1 MADITEDP
9 LAPKNGLTLTPF
21 HLLTLLISSLTLFLS
36 SLHLPAPFRSIVG
49 MSKRASLLL
58 VCLMI
63 GHWVITSQMN
73 NYHKRI
79 EKAHREEKGR
89 YDPLVKGKIDKK
101 KNDWENAAAHPSH
114 FLTTRD
120 GKPRLFPF
128 PLGLA
133 GGQDSTKKT
142 MWWEAGNSA
151 HVGHYNQRETPEA
164 REQLRLEVEAKESAR
179 QKKAKKA
186 IEAYEKNRKKWQK
199 RLTHLKMISA
209 IVIIGIYG
217 LDPVQRKIAV
227 VCLAGMIY
235 YVFAMEITEML
246 KPKSK
251 EVDDDDKTAKKRKKI
266 PTTPGMAMT
275 YIYEPNGQS
284 VNEAGAI
291 PTKAP
296 SHRLMTS
303 LDSRYAS

>member
-1 MADITEDP
+1 MPDIFEDP
-9 LAPKNGLTLTPF
+9 LTPKNGLTLTPF
-21 HLLTLLISSLTLFLS
+21 HLFTLLISSISLFLS
-36 SLHLPAPFRSIVG
+36 SMKLPEPLKSFVG

-63 GHWVITSQMN
+63 GHWVVTGQMD
-73 NYHKRI
+73 NYQKKV
-79 EKAHREEKGR
+79 EKAHKEERGR
-89 YDPLVKGKIDKK
+89 YDPLIKSKIDKK
-101 KNDWENAAAHPSH
+101 KNDWENAASHPSH

-133 GGQDSTKKT
+133 GGKDSTTKNNL
-142 MWWEAGNSA
+142 WWEAGNSA

-164 REQLRLEVEAKESAR
+164 REQLRLQVEAKESAR

-186 IEAYEKNRKKWQK
+186 IEEYESNRKKWQK
-199 RLTHLKMISA
+199 RLVHLRMISA
-209 IVIIGIYG
+209 IIIIGIF
-217 LDPVQRKIAV
+217 QRKVAV
-227 VCLAGMIY
+227 ICLAGLIY
-235 YVFAMEITEML
+235 YVFATELAAML
-246 KPKSK
+246 KF
-251 EVDDDDKTAKKRKKI
+251 KTEEEENKPAKKRKKI

-275 YIYEPNGQS
+275 YIYEPDGIS
-284 VNEAGAI
+284 IKPSGAI

>member
-209 IVIIGIYG
+209 IVIIGIF
-217 LDPVQRKIAV
+217 QRKIAV